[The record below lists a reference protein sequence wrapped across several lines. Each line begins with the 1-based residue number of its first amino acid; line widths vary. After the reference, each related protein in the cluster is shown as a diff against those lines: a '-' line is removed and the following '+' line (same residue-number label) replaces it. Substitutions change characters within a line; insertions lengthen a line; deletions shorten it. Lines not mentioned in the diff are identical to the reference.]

1 MPRLGSAGRDNQN
14 GWLLHYKMVRSKDKR
29 GQSLGMNRPNN
40 AMIHKRV
47 GLCYVVV
54 QEGPEHVPLAIG
66 GQIED

>member
-40 AMIHKRV
+40 AMIHKNV
-47 GLCYVVV
+47 LPSVTV
-54 QEGPEHVPLAIG
+54 QERAEHVPLTIG
-66 GQIED
+66 SQIEG